1 MADRPALSLDEALE
15 LRLDS
20 PPYDDSHRAWQES
33 LRRFLEAEIAPH
45 ATEWDEAGA
54 VPAEAH
60 RACAAFG
67 LTGLG
72 YPEAYGGW
80 SDGVDILHHVITS
93 LEWGRLGAGGV
104 TTALSTHAI
113 GLPPLLAGGS
123 DALKARVVPGVI
135 SGEAIIGLAV
145 TEPGAGSD
153 VAGLATRAE
162 AVDDGFVVN
171 GEKTYISGGL
181 RADYLTVAV
190 RTGDAGAGGIS
201 LLLMDMR
208 APGVSRTELPKQG
221 WWASD
226 TASIHFDGA
235 RVPADHLIGPLHGGF
250 PLIMR
255 NFNIERLSMSAIAIG
270 ASRRC
275 LADALAWA
283 RERRTF
289 GRRLADHQVIRHQL
303 MDMYRQIAAAQAWL
317 EQVAGRLRDGA
328 PVAADIALLKVQ
340 ASQLMEFC
348 AREASQILGGASYIR
363 GTAVERIY
371 REVRV
376 VAIGGGS
383 EEILKD
389 LAARQAG
396 I

>member
-1 MADRPALSLDEALE
+1 MTDAPPPSLDEALE
-15 LRLDS
+15 LPLDS
-20 PPYDDSHRAWQES
+20 PPYDESHRSWQDA
-33 LRRFLEAEIAPH
+33 LRRFFDAEIAPH
-45 ATEWDEAGA
+45 AAAWDEAGA
-54 VPAEAH
+54 VPRDAH
-60 RACAAFG
+60 RKCAAFG

-80 SDGVDILHHVITS
+80 SEGVDVLHHVITS

-104 TTALSTHAI
+104 ATALSTHAI
-113 GLPPLLAGGS
+113 GLPPLLAGG
-123 DALKARVVPGVI
+123 DETVKARVAPRVI
-135 SGEAIIGLAV
+135 SGEAIMGLAV

-162 AVDDGFVVN
+162 AVDGGFVVR

-190 RTGDAGAGGIS
+190 RTGDPGAGGIS
-201 LLLMDMR
+201 LLLMDMS
-208 APGVSRTELPKQG
+208 APGIQRTELPKQG

-226 TASIHFDGA
+226 TASIHFDGV
-235 RVPADHLIGPLHGGF
+235 RVPGDHLIGPLHGGF

-255 NFNIERLSMSAIAIG
+255 NFNNERLSMAAIAIG

-275 LADALAWA
+275 LGEALDWA

-289 GRRLADHQVIRHQL
+289 GRRLADHQVIRHKL

-317 EQVAGRLRDGA
+317 EQVAWRLKAGG
-328 PVAADIALLKVQ
+328 PVAAEIALLKVQ

-348 AREASQILGGASYIR
+348 AREASQILGGGSYIR

-376 VAIGGGS
+376 IAIGGGS

-396 I
+396 V

>member
-1 MADRPALSLDEALE
+1 MTERPAPSLEDAVE
-15 LRLDS
+15 LRLD
-20 PPYDDSHRAWQES
+20 PPLYDDSHRSWQNS
-33 LRRFLEAEIAPH
+33 LRRFLDSAVAPH
-45 ATEWDEAGA
+45 AATWDEAGE

-60 RACAAFG
+60 RACAEFG

-80 SDGVDILHHVITS
+80 SEGVDALHHVITS

-113 GLPPLLAGGS
+113 GLPPVLAGGNET
-123 DALKARVVPGVI
+123 LKARVAPRVI

-162 AVDDGFVVN
+162 ADGDAFVLQ
-171 GEKTYISGGL
+171 GEKTYISGGM

-190 RTGDAGAGGIS
+190 RTGDAGAGGVS
-201 LLLMDMR
+201 LLLVDMDS
-208 APGVSRTELPKQG
+208 PGIDRSPLPKQG

-226 TASIHFDGA
+226 TASIHFDGV
-235 RVPADHLIGPLHGGF
+235 RVPAEHLLGPLHGGF

-255 NFNIERLSMSAIAIG
+255 NFNTERLAMAATAVG

-289 GRRLADHQVIRHQL
+289 GRRLADHQVIRHKL

-317 EQVAGRLRDGA
+317 EQVAGRLRAGV

-340 ASQLMEFC
+340 ASLLMEFC
-348 AREASQILGGASYIR
+348 AREASQILGGSSYIR

-389 LAARQAG
+389 LAARQTG
-396 I
+396 V